1 MLIEQQPEFPP
12 GQTLIA
18 EARLGL
24 AHLYQLQ
31 KEAVELAELIA
42 HESESDDLRRH
53 QRRYDQ
59 IQQELERH
67 DAYHVEHRVDEV
79 LCGLGFSKDHYDR
92 PLAQFSG
99 GQQNRALL
107 ARMLL
112 REPGLMLLDEP
123 TNHLDISATE
133 WLEGYLSKSR
143 QAMIVV
149 SHDRYFL
156 DRVTNRILEI
166 VQGKVTSY
174 SGNFSAYRKQKE
186 ERNKVLQ
193 RTYERQQEFVAKTED
208 FIRRNKYGQKSD
220 QAHDREKKLSRLD
233 DVERPQDE
241 AAPAMHFGKAARAG
255 DWVIDAVDVS
265 KGYGTPLIR
274 DFTLRISRGDR
285 VGILGPNGSGK
296 TTLLRTLIGELPPD
310 RGTVRH
316 GTGVEIGY
324 FDQQL
329 TSVPGEAT
337 AIDAVRPPGDMSFTP
352 GVARR
357 HLARFGVRGETA
369 LQTVDQMS
377 GGEKSKVALAR
388 LAALD
393 VNLLVLDEPT
403 NHLDLSARESLEEA
417 LREFEGTL
425 LFVSHDRYFIDRI
438 AEHVIVLEDDGWRYH
453 AGNYSAYV
461 AFRQNR
467 TLEERTKSS
476 PEPAESIATRG
487 TPQLPKARALLKNP
501 AAKRRRRSGDS
512 RFAKSPTSKRRL
524 PSTKSSSNN
533 CRRH

>member
-1 MLIEQQPEFPP
+1 MILLSARDLSRQFGAQPVFRHVEFDVRAGEKIGLVGPNGSGKTTLLNILAGRDDADEGAVELRPSCDIVLLEQQPDFPP
-12 GQTLIA
+12 GQTLID

-24 AHLYQLQ
+24 DHLYRLQ
-31 KEAVELAELIA
+31 REAVELAELIA
-42 HESESDDLRRH
+42 NETEGDDLRRH

-59 IQQELERH
+59 IQHELERH
-67 DAYHVEHRVDEV
+67 DAYHVEHRVEEV
-79 LCGLGFSKDHYDR
+79 LTGLGFAEQDYGR
-92 PLAQFSG
+92 PLVQFSG

-112 REPGLMLLDEP
+112 HEPDLMLLDEP

-133 WLEGYLSKSR
+133 WLEGYLLKSR
-143 QAMIVV
+143 QAMLVV

-156 DRVTNRILEI
+156 DRVTNRTLEI

-174 SGNFSAYRKQKE
+174 SGNFSAYRKQRE
-186 ERNKVLQ
+186 ERDKVLR

-208 FIRRNKYGQKSD
+208 FIRRNKYGQKSN
-220 QAHDREKKLSRLD
+220 QAHDREKKLSRLEE
-233 DVERPQDE
+233 VERPREE
-241 AAPAMHFGKAARAG
+241 AAPAMHFGEAARAG
-255 DWVIDAVDVS
+255 DWVIDAVGLW
-265 KGYGTPLIR
+265 KGFGTPLIC
-274 DFTLRISRGDR
+274 DFTLRIARGDR

-296 TTLLRTLIGELPPD
+296 TTLLRTLIGDLQPD
-310 RGTVRH
+310 RGSVRL

-329 TSVPGEAT
+329 NSVPADAT

-352 GVARR
+352 AVARH

-369 LQTVDQMS
+369 LQTVAQMS

-403 NHLDLSARESLEEA
+403 NHLDLWARESLEEA
-417 LREFEGTL
+417 LKEFEGTL
-425 LFVSHDRYFIDRI
+425 LFVSHDRYFIDRV

-453 AGNYSAYV
+453 AG
-461 AFRQNR
+461 
-467 TLEERTKSS
+467 
-476 PEPAESIATRG
+476 
-487 TPQLPKARALLKNP
+487 
-501 AAKRRRRSGDS
+501 
-512 RFAKSPTSKRRL
+512 
-524 PSTKSSSNN
+524 
-533 CRRH
+533 